1 MTTLDDLRLR
11 VVPGDGVVL
20 RAPGVTAVAF
30 PSSDQHQ
37 VLVTAFLDAA
47 RAAAGQPD
55 AGRKAARAVAGL
67 LAAAEDAPP
76 LGLVGTDGAGLAV
89 LLHGDVEF
97 AFRDAAGVDQT
108 LSGRDAA
115 AWLDRLLD
123 TVPEQWSLARD
134 GAGAADEWSDLQAGV
149 ARGDGLAT
157 GTPAPAPEPT
167 ADVPVPPVEP
177 APEQVPAPQVDVAPP
192 PPPPE
197 VAIAPVPAA
206 DFVSVSLLDE
216 EPEGESVRA
225 PLPLAGADEPPPPP
239 EPDEPE
245 VPQVHGVICARGH
258 FNDPTS
264 PFCASCGIS
273 MVQQTHNLVE
283 GPRPPLGVLVL
294 DDGSTYVVDRD
305 IVVGLVRWR

>member
-1 MTTLDDLRLR
+1 MTTLDDLRIR

-30 PSSDQHQ
+30 PSNEEHQ
-37 VLVTAFLDAA
+37 TLVTAFLDAA

-149 ARGDGLAT
+149 ARGNGVAT
-157 GTPAPAPEPT
+157 GTPAPEAET
-167 ADVPVPPVEP
+167 AADVPVPPVEP
-177 APEQVPAPQVDVAPP
+177 APEQAPAPQVDVAPP

-197 VAIAPVPAA
+197 VATAPVPAA

-216 EPEGESVRA
+216 EPEGGSVRA

-239 EPDEPE
+239 EPNEAE
-245 VPQVHGVICARGH
+245 VPHVHGVICARGH

-264 PFCASCGIS
+264 PFC
-273 MVQQTHNLVE
+273 
-283 GPRPPLGVLVL
+283 
-294 DDGSTYVVDRD
+294 
-305 IVVGLVRWR
+305 